1 MITPQTICL
10 ATSDSKLEQK
20 VKEGLSQAECSLVT
34 INNVEE
40 TAEAVDLGLC
50 RIFLIDTQLGM
61 DKVLSLCEA
70 LRENDSRQVGIIAII
85 DGYSEVVGELLNAS
99 VDDVLVSPFTVF
111 SLLARVGA
119 QAKRIST
126 ADQLAFKVR
135 DSWMLIE
142 ITSKLV
148 GTGDLLDSLY
158 DMISILSA
166 ELNADRGSVVL
177 VRPEGDLGL
186 VIASSDDAEIQDLII
201 NLDSYPEIKNV
212 VHSAKPL
219 IVQDVSDSQVLQ
231 GVLPTLKS
239 VRVQS
244 VALFPIVEEDNVL
257 GVIFLRYADKRDAFH
272 QRELVFCQTVA
283 NATAI
288 ALRNHEITE
297 SLHKK
302 DQQIRAVQSEA
313 QNRLAALQPYEDF
326 FNGAVDGM
334 VVLSDSG
341 VVVFINPEGAAILGH
356 SVAEI
361 KGVPFYNVLPN
372 NQYARFESLVEQS
385 ERGRRIS
392 IDLEIF
398 ADGDQ
403 GKVHKIVS
411 TSAALLGT
419 EGMTL
424 LTMRDVTEE
433 RMMAKQ
439 LIEAQEQLIKSEKQ
453 AAIMEVAGAAAHEL
467 NQPLTSVLTSVAMFK
482 RVLNDSEGHTTR
494 LLDAMEQEVDRM
506 TSIVRKLSKL
516 TEYTTKDYV
525 GQSKIID
532 LERSSGADAGNE
544 DT

>member
-1 MITPQTICL
+1 MIQPQTIAL
-10 ATSDSKLEQK
+10 ATSDIQLHQK
-20 VKEGLSQAECSLVT
+20 IKDGLYQANCSLVLIST
-34 INNVEE
+34 EEEAIQTVE
-40 TAEAVDLGLC
+40 TGLS
-50 RIFLIDTQLGM
+50 RLFLIDTQLGVE
-61 DKVLSLCEA
+61 KVLALCEA
-70 LRENDSRQVGIIAII
+70 LRENESRQVGIIAII
-85 DGYSEVVGELLNAS
+85 DGYTDLVGQLMNAS

-126 ADQLAFKVR
+126 AEQLAFKVR

-166 ELNADRGSVVL
+166 ELHADRGSVVL

-201 NLDSYPEIKNV
+201 NLDGYPEIKSV
-212 VHSAKPL
+212 VETGSPL
-219 IVQDVSDSQVLQ
+219 IVSDVSDSKVLHS
-231 GVLPTLKS
+231 VLPKLRSVSVKS
-239 VRVQS
+239 I
-244 VALFPIVEEDNVL
+244 ALFPIIEEDNVL
-257 GVIFLRYADKRDAFH
+257 GVIFLRYSDKREMFH

-302 DQQIRAVQSEA
+302 DQQIKRVQSEA

-341 VVVFINPEGAAILGH
+341 VVVFVNPEGAAILGH
-356 SVAEI
+356 TVAQI
-361 KGVPFYNVLPN
+361 KGVPFFNLLPSS
-372 NQYARFESLVEQS
+372 QIAQFESLIEQS

-392 IDLEIF
+392 IDLELSME
-398 ADGDQ
+398 G
-403 GKVHKIVS
+403 GGERSRKTVS

-433 RMMAKQ
+433 RMTARQ
-439 LIEAQEQLIKSEKQ
+439 LVEAQEQLIRSEKQ
-453 AAIMEVAGAAAHEL
+453 AAIMEIAGAAAHEL
-467 NQPLTSVLTSVAMFK
+467 NQPLTAVLTSLAMFK
-482 RVLNDSEGHTTR
+482 RVLHDSEGHTTR

-532 LERSSGADAGNE
+532 LERSSGAMKDQE
-544 DT
+544 ES

>member
-1 MITPQTICL
+1 MQPQTIVL
-10 ATSDSKLEQK
+10 ATTNEQLSQK
-20 VKEGLSQAECSLVT
+20 VKDGLAQAECSL
-34 INNVEE
+34 IIISDE
-40 TAEAVDLGLC
+40 AEARDVLDAGLS
-50 RIFLIDTQLGM
+50 RLFMIDTQLGV
-61 DKVLSLCEA
+61 DNVVSLCEV
-70 LRENDSRQVGIIAII
+70 LRENDARHVGVIAII
-85 DGYSEVVGELLNAS
+85 DGYSEIVGDLMNAS
-99 VDDVLVSPFTVF
+99 VDDVLVTPFTVF

-126 ADQLAFKVR
+126 AEQLAFKVR

-186 VIASSDDAEIQDLII
+186 VIASSDDSEIQDLVI

-212 VHSAKPL
+212 VTSARPL

-231 GVLPTLKS
+231 GVLPTLQS

-244 VALFPIVEEDNVL
+244 IALFPIVEEENVL
-257 GVIFLRYADKRDAFH
+257 GVIFLRYCDKREVFH

-302 DQQIRAVQSEA
+302 DQQIKRVQSEA

-356 SVAEI
+356 SVSEV
-361 KGVPFYNVLPN
+361 KGVPFYSVLPSE
-372 NQYARFESLVEQS
+372 QYTQFEMLIEQS
-385 ERGRRIS
+385 ERGRKLSVDFEIS
-392 IDLEIF
+392 TP
-398 ADGDQ
+398 GDFGQ
-403 GKVHKIVS
+403 VKKIVS

-419 EGMTL
+419 EGMSL

-433 RMMAKQ
+433 RAMAKQ
-439 LIEAQEQLIKSEKQ
+439 LVEAQEQLIKSEKQ
-453 AAIMEVAGAAAHEL
+453 TAIMEVAGAAAHEL
-467 NQPLTSVLTSVAMFK
+467 NQPLTSVLTSLAMFK
-482 RVLNDSEGHTTR
+482 RVLSDEQGHTTR
-494 LLDAMEQEVDRM
+494 LLVAMEQEVDRM
-506 TSIVRKLSKL
+506 TTIVRKLSKL
-516 TEYTTKDYV
+516 TEYTTKEYV

-532 LERSSGADAGNE
+532 LERSSPEALKHEDAE
-544 DT
+544 